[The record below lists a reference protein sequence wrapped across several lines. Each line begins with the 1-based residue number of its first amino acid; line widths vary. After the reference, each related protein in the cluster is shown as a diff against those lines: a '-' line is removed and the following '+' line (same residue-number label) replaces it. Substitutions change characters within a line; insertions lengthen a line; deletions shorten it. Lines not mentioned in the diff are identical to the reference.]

1 MRTCQANLNVYMEK
15 LSSKTSQTILKKKYK
30 VGLVQLDCKVL
41 FTKRANKL
49 YFNKSDFKKW
59 T

>member
-15 LSSKTSQTILKKKYK
+15 PRFKASQTTLKKEYK
-30 VGLVQLDCKVL
+30 VGLIQLDCKVL
-41 FTKRANKL
+41 FTKRVNKL